1 MGLPDC
7 GILAV
12 RYLAPGA
19 VPMQIISLPYDILRK
34 DDGGE
39 FTPVEAAKDLQSA
52 KVRIIELSARSPG
65 QYVVVSQT
73 TGQIVSSLTTVSSC
87 PPRPDQNDHEEPF
100 DAPEDLVAHPAG
112 GFDTFWR

>member
-1 MGLPDC
+1 
-7 GILAV
+7 
-12 RYLAPGA
+12 
-19 VPMQIISLPYDILRK
+19 MQTISLPYDILRK

-39 FTPVEAAKDLQSA
+39 FTPVEAAKDLKSA
-52 KVRIIELSARSPG
+52 KVRMIELSARSPG

-87 PPRPDQNDHEEPF
+87 PTQADQSDHEEPC
-100 DAPEDLVAHPAG
+100 DAPGDLVAHPVG

>member
-1 MGLPDC
+1 
-7 GILAV
+7 
-12 RYLAPGA
+12 
-19 VPMQIISLPYDILRK
+19 MQIISLPYDILRK

-39 FTPVEAAKDLQSA
+39 FTPVEAAKDLKSA

-73 TGQIVSSLTTVSSC
+73 TGQIVSSITTVSSC

-100 DAPEDLVAHPAG
+100 DAPEDVVAHPAG

>member
-1 MGLPDC
+1 
-7 GILAV
+7 
-12 RYLAPGA
+12 
-19 VPMQIISLPYDILRK
+19 MQTISLPYDILRK
-34 DDGGE
+34 DAGGE

-87 PPRPDQNDHEEPF
+87 PPQADQSDHEEPC
-100 DAPEDLVAHPAG
+100 DAPGDLVAHPVG

>member
-1 MGLPDC
+1 MICLIAGFMRC
-7 GILAV
+7 GMM
-12 RYLAPGA
+12 RRGA

-52 KVRIIELSARSPG
+52 KVRMIELSAHSPG

-73 TGQIVSSLTTVSSC
+73 TGRIVSSVTTVSSC

-100 DAPEDLVAHPAG
+100 DPADHVVA
-112 GFDTFWR
+112 

>member
-1 MGLPDC
+1 
-7 GILAV
+7 
-12 RYLAPGA
+12 
-19 VPMQIISLPYDILRK
+19 MQIISLPYDILRK

-52 KVRIIELSARSPG
+52 KVRIIELSAHSPG

-87 PPRPDQNDHEEPF
+87 PPRADQSDHEESW
-100 DAPEDLVAHPAG
+100 DAPGDVVAHRAG

>member
-7 GILAV
+7 RILAP
-12 RYLAPGA
+12 RYLASGA

-34 DDGGE
+34 DDGGG
-39 FTPVEAAKDLQSA
+39 FTPVEAAKDLKSA

-73 TGQIVSSLTTVSSC
+73 TGQIVSSMTTVSSC
-87 PPRPDQNDHEEPF
+87 PPRPDQSDHEESW
-100 DAPEDLVAHPAG
+100 DAPGDLVAHRAG
-112 GFDTFWR
+112 GFDTFWQ